1 MMHERYTNPF
11 LVGIYVISVHHT
23 AFGDLGE
30 KFLLRIFFSLS
41 EKSSLCVVTVYGLTQ
56 HALMPISLMYLVTV
70 LSAVLKPFL

>member
-30 KFLLRIFFSLS
+30 KFLCDLRSSINVLAFFIDIFNGIFDSFFAEAS
-41 EKSSLCVVTVYGLTQ
+41 GTWLT
-56 HALMPISLMYLVTV
+56 I
-70 LSAVLKPFL
+70 KPVIIPAF